1 MIFTNKSS
9 YGVKSDMFLS
19 NINIGYVNFSRVKIK
34 QGTTAGSAF
43 SVDENKQL
51 SLIKSY
57 NEYLERLFLGI
68 PLSTNKTISS
78 VNLEKNIVSSR
89 KYSEFGYGNHE
100 FGFNDTTGTSSGKL
114 SEVIIQKALT
124 ELIEKN
130 EVFCFWYGLKGEK
143 LKQDKEIH
151 DLINDYNFI
160 SNMFKIYVVRELS
173 NYSTVIVMG
182 FLEGKL
188 LTSGVCCSIT
198 MEQSLIL
205 ALKEAKGIEWQTFNN
220 PLAKANKFSDKLH
233 KKILKKVKFMDEIY
247 KVITK
252 DSIQATR
259 YIETADWIN
268 HVEISVIGDD
278 INRGVKTIKC
288 ISKQLLNSVP
298 IKINIERQK
307 DKEIIKRYLIDYS
320 IDCPIQ

>member
-1 MIFTNKSS
+1 
-9 YGVKSDMFLS
+9 
-19 NINIGYVNFSRVKIK
+19 
-34 QGTTAGSAF
+34 
-43 SVDENKQL
+43 
-51 SLIKSY
+51 
-57 NEYLERLFLGI
+57 
-68 PLSTNKTISS
+68 
-78 VNLEKNIVSSR
+78 
-89 KYSEFGYGNHE
+89 
-100 FGFNDTTGTSSGKL
+100 
-114 SEVIIQKALT
+114 
-124 ELIEKN
+124 
-130 EVFCFWYGLKGEK
+130 
-143 LKQDKEIH
+143 
-151 DLINDYNFI
+151 
-160 SNMFKIYVVRELS
+160 MFKIYVVRELS

-233 KKILKKVKFMDEIY
+233 KQILKKVKFMDETY

-252 DSIQATR
+252 DSIQATK